1 MSVLTRIPA
10 QPDETRPVELPP
22 VPGAIAQLLQQL
34 ADSLNQQHW
43 PVLARC
49 FATDALLVNLLG
61 DRAEG
66 QAAILQYQQ
75 GMAALFPERLV
86 HYQLISCQL
95 LSCQSLSGQTLS
107 SQSLSG
113 QSVTGQPASSQSAGT
128 LSHSNQ
134 PAGAL
139 YLLNVQQQWLCRRQR
154 QPQGVSSCP
163 LFVVRL
169 DPDGARILGCNSL

>member
-10 QPDETRPVELPP
+10 QPDETLPVELPP
-22 VPGAIAQLLQQL
+22 VPGAIVQLLQQL
-34 ADSLNQQHW
+34 ADSLNQQQW
-43 PVLARC
+43 PALMRC
-49 FATDALLVNLLG
+49 FAGDALLVNLLG

-66 QAAILQYQQ
+66 QTAILQYQQ

-95 LSCQSLSGQTLS
+95 LSCQLLSGQTRG

-113 QSVTGQPASSQSAGT
+113 QSASA

-169 DPDGARILGCNSL
+169 DEDGARILACNSL